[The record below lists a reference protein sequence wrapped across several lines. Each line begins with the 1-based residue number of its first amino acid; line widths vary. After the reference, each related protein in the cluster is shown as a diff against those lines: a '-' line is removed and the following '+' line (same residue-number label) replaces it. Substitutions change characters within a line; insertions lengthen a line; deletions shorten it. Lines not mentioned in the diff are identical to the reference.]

1 MLQLRHAVLAATV
14 VHRRGPGASAV
25 RTGAVGARR
34 HYQVRPEPDRR
45 LQSADT
51 SEEHRIVRGV

>member
-1 MLQLRHAVLAATV
+1 